1 MVVYSSWVNII
12 DYVHIMNI
20 TIKSKSKIMRGQ
32 RMNSQNLVNFTIM
45 FFDTWFVIDIISW
58 TEFMHS
64 LSIYLYVKAVIKY
77 EADL

>member
-1 MVVYSSWVNII
+1 
-12 DYVHIMNI
+12 
-20 TIKSKSKIMRGQ
+20 
-32 RMNSQNLVNFTIM
+32 MNSQNLVNFTIM